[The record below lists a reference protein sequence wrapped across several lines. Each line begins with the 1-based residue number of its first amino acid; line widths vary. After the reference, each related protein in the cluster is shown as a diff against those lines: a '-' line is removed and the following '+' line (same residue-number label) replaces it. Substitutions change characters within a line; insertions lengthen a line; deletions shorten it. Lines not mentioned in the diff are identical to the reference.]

1 MADIVL
7 NVEVRDRTGTGGAR
21 EARRQGQVPGVLYGG
36 PKGPVS
42 VAVRGNEF
50 RKALYTGKLLGHLVT
65 LQHGGEKQQ
74 VIAKDV
80 QFHPV
85 TSRPIHVDFLRIGE
99 HAQVNVNVPVNFV
112 DEEESP
118 GLKRGGVL
126 NVVRHDLELI
136 CDAARIPDQITIS
149 LAGLDIGDAIHISQV
164 SLPEGSKSAIDDRD
178 FTVATVVAPSAMKA
192 EADEAAAAAEAAAD
206 EVPTLEEG
214 EEAEGEGAAEGESES
229 GDKE

>member
-85 TSRPIHVDFLRIGE
+85 TDQPLHFDLYRVEKGQTIHI
-99 HAQVNVNVPVNFV
+99 NVPVHFRNE
-112 DEEESP
+112 DDCP
-118 GLKRGGVL
+118 ALRQGGALEIVS
-126 NVVRHDLELI
+126 HDLELVCRADNI
-136 CDAARIPDQITIS
+136 PEELIVDLTGRELGDTIRISDIAIPKGVEAA
-149 LAGLDIGDAIHISQV
+149 AA
-164 SLPEGSKSAIDDRD
+164 PE
-178 FTVATVVAPSAMKA
+178 TVVATLKISSAALA
-192 EADEAAAAAEAAAD
+192 EDADAAADEAATAEAAAEAAPEA
-206 EVPTLEEG
+206 EAEAEAATE
-214 EEAEGEGAAEGESES
+214 EEAASE
-229 GDKE
+229 E

>member
-85 TSRPIHVDFLRIGE
+85 TDQPLHFDLYRVEKGQTIHI
-99 HAQVNVNVPVNFV
+99 NVPVHFKNE
-112 DEEESP
+112 DACP
-118 GLKRGGVL
+118 ALRQGGAL
-126 NVVRHDLELI
+126 EVVSHDLELV
-136 CDAARIPDQITIS
+136 CRADQIPEELIVDLTGRELGDTIRIS
-149 LAGLDIGDAIHISQV
+149 DIAIPKGV
-164 SLPEGSKSAIDDRD
+164 EAAAAPE
-178 FTVATVVAPSAMKA
+178 TVVATLKISSAALA
-192 EADEAAAAAEAAAD
+192 EDADAAADEAATAEAAAEAAPDA
-206 EVPTLEEG
+206 EAEAEAATE
-214 EEAEGEGAAEGESES
+214 EEAASE
-229 GDKE
+229 E

>member
-65 LQHGGEKQQ
+65 LKHGGEKQQ

-85 TSRPIHVDFLRIGE
+85 TDQPLHFDLYRVEKGQTIHI
-99 HAQVNVNVPVNFV
+99 NVPVHFKNE
-112 DEEESP
+112 DDCP
-118 GLKRGGVL
+118 ALRQGGALEIVS
-126 NVVRHDLELI
+126 HDLELVCRADNI
-136 CDAARIPDQITIS
+136 PEELIVDLTGRELGDTIRISDIAIPKGVEAA
-149 LAGLDIGDAIHISQV
+149 AA
-164 SLPEGSKSAIDDRD
+164 PE
-178 FTVATVVAPSAMKA
+178 TVVATLKISSAALA
-192 EADEAAAAAEAAAD
+192 EDADAAADEAATAEAAAEAAPEA
-206 EVPTLEEG
+206 EAEAEAATE
-214 EEAEGEGAAEGESES
+214 EEAASE
-229 GDKE
+229 E